1 MAIDKVKSEKLRAV
15 KTALRQLE
23 KTTKKEGIAYVLGE
37 KEYTPVPAISSGS
50 LMLDIALGVGG
61 IPRGRIVEFFGAE
74 SSGKTLLAIKTAA
87 ECQKSGGLVAF
98 VDMEQTFD
106 RTFAAKLGL
115 NVDEVILSQ
124 PDHLQDAFNVIDA
137 LIGAGV
143 DLIIL
148 DSVAALV
155 PQEELEGEI
164 GKQTI
169 ALVARYMS
177 QFLRRIGPKT
187 AHNGSTVIF
196 INQTRDAVG
205 VMYGNPVTTPGGK
218 ALKFYSSVRV
228 EVAKVG
234 GSAVMSKIGGEDLQV
249 GHSIRA
255 KVVKNKVAPPFRKA
269 EFQVFYDGREVD
281 KIAELAQ
288 VAILK
293 GLIPKYDAAGN
304 LSPTGR
310 NYKWPSEPNFLAKK
324 KDDVADELRKYPRVQ
339 EELIDILK
347 GTTEDSSIQYNQ
359 QDLDSDLSE
368 EEFEEKM
375 NAEIDSIGKDSNEA
389 EETEDSWNNV

>member
-1 MAIDKVKSEKLRAV
+1 
-15 KTALRQLE
+15 
-23 KTTKKEGIAYVLGE
+23 
-37 KEYTPVPAISSGS
+37 
-50 LMLDIALGVGG
+50 
-61 IPRGRIVEFFGAE
+61 
-74 SSGKTLLAIKTAA
+74 
-87 ECQKSGGLVAF
+87 
-98 VDMEQTFD
+98 MEQTFD